1 LYKIFAAAVAA
12 VAAFSAFS
20 AFAVLQR
27 RQIYKSRFCGSPA
40 MRRKK
45 ENIMLTHTHTH
56 RKILKKTKRK
66 TEYKT
71 GETTM
76 LMASEC
82 KNERKGHALKAKQH
96 IK

>member
-1 LYKIFAAAVAA
+1 MLISIRSLLQLLLFAFAA
-12 VAAFSAFS
+12 SKTPDIQKQILW
-20 AFAVLQR
+20 FACNEAQKGKYYSHTQLTQE
-27 RQIYKSRFCGSPA
+27 KEKA
-40 MRRKK
+40 KK
-45 ENIMLTHTHTH
+45 
-56 RKILKKTKRK
+56 K

>member
-1 LYKIFAAAVAA
+1 LWFACNEAQKGKHYAH
-12 VAAFSAFS
+12 
-20 AFAVLQR
+20 
-27 RQIYKSRFCGSPA
+27 
-40 MRRKK
+40 
-45 ENIMLTHTHTH
+45 THTHTQENT
-56 RKILKKTKRK
+56 KKKKRK

>member
-1 LYKIFAAAVAA
+1 LYKIFAAA

-45 ENIMLTHTHTH
+45 ENIMLTHTHTQENT
-56 RKILKKTKRK
+56 KKKKRK